1 MADVEDILL
10 PESQPPPT
18 LGDGWNDLRLAVRR
32 LLSLNAPA
40 LISLYDAAVR
50 MLHDEQFPGRKYLIA
65 HCVREIANSL
75 PSFFGDVVEGR
86 AEYQVLVQ
94 AIVEPWLDAGLP
106 GLPLGSEAAPVSV
119 GDAGNSA
126 SQAIPVP
133 PAIVRRIGTLLEAH
147 TAVYGR
153 KQQNAA
159 TLFRALSATSACHR
173 SLPQIACWRQSCRR
187 DRCRCNDFDEA
198 MTPRAPGRPG
208 EITLC
213 GSAVLFTKRPRSSSL
228 TRDPAGISCRHRQVE
243 RSSMRRLSTGIG
255 RAQPRRA

>member
-106 GLPLGSEAAPVSV
+106 LGSEAAPVSV

-159 TLFRALSATSACHR
+159 TLFRALSANMDEEAYHLRPIIDLWLETCDWFVRRAHHNRRQQISFDNVLEPEFIDKFTQFEGLLHSMTEPFLNIVK
-173 SLPQIACWRQSCRR
+173 SL
-187 DRCRCNDFDEA
+187 DEELDEA
-198 MTPRAPGRPG
+198 N
-208 EITLC
+208 
-213 GSAVLFTKRPRSSSL
+213 S
-228 TRDPAGISCRHRQVE
+228 
-243 RSSMRRLSTGIG
+243 
-255 RAQPRRA
+255 